1 MAALQVATILLAMVS
16 EKYNYMVTKLKFQQ
30 KKPIGNHRLKKKKLK
45 KNVKYLSIH
54 S

>member
-30 KKPIGNHRLKKKKLK
+30 KKPIGNHRLKKKEIKEK
-45 KNVKYLSIH
+45 CEIFVNP
-54 S
+54 